1 MGEGGDVSSII
12 NMAASLMGHM
22 PGRSRDVQKNVA
34 DDVMIKLLEMMSRNK
49 YSEGEL
55 KGLLSDLTVDKVHKP
70 SRRRIR
76 TGYGRGGQDGAKHR
90 MGGFKG
96 SRLQGGSRRLLPLPA
111 R

>member
-1 MGEGGDVSSII
+1 MSSII

-55 KGLLSDLTVDKVHKP
+55 KRPLNNLTVDKAHKP
-70 SRRRIR
+70 NRKRIR
-76 TGYGRGGQDGAKHR
+76 IGYGRGG
-90 MGGFKG
+90 
-96 SRLQGGSRRLLPLPA
+96 
-111 R
+111 

>member
-55 KGLLSDLTVDKVHKP
+55 KRLLNNLTVDKVHKP
-70 SRRRIR
+70 NRKRIR
-76 TGYGRGGQDGAKHR
+76 IGYGRGG
-90 MGGFKG
+90 
-96 SRLQGGSRRLLPLPA
+96 
-111 R
+111 

>member
-1 MGEGGDVSSII
+1 MGEGVDVSSII

-55 KGLLSDLTVDKVHKP
+55 KRLLNNLTVDKVHKP
-70 SRRRIR
+70 NRKRIR
-76 TGYGRGGQDGAKHR
+76 IGYGRGG
-90 MGGFKG
+90 
-96 SRLQGGSRRLLPLPA
+96 
-111 R
+111 